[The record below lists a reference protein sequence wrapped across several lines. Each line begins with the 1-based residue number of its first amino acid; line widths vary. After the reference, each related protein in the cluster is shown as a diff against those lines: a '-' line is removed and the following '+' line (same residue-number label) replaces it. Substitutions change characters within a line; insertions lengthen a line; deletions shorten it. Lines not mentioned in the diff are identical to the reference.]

1 MAPRVDAYRAPARLM
16 HWLTVL
22 LVFSTIPAGVIMVQE
37 GLSRPLQNGLFIW
50 HKNIGVVILVL
61 VLARLVYRAA
71 HPPPPL
77 PDSVPPAQAT
87 IAGLTH
93 WGMYGLL
100 LVMAISGYVRVRAG
114 GFPIEYLDALGVP
127 PLVPRSDTL
136 EETAKTIHFW
146 ARFPLVALILMHVGA
161 AVFHGV
167 VKRDGVFS
175 RMWPGRA

>member
-1 MAPRVDAYRAPARLM
+1 MSRTDTVYRAPARLM

-37 GLSRPLQNGLFIW
+37 GLARPTQNALFMW
-50 HKNIGVVILVL
+50 HKNIGVVILLLVL
-61 VLARLVYRAA
+61 VRLIYRAA
-71 HPPPPL
+71 NPPPPL
-77 PDSVPPAQAT
+77 PSSISSTQAA

-100 LVMAISGYVRVRAG
+100 IVMAVSGYIRVKAG

-127 PLVPRSDTL
+127 SLVPRSDAL
-136 EETAKTIHFW
+136 EQIAQTVHFW

-161 AVFHGV
+161 ALMHGI

-175 RMWPGRA
+175 RMWPGRG

>member
-1 MAPRVDAYRAPARLM
+1 MPRPDTAYRAPARLM

-37 GLSRPLQNGLFIW
+37 GLTRSTQDALFIW
-50 HKNIGVVILVL
+50 HKNIGVVILLVVL
-61 VLARLVYRAA
+61 IRLIYRAA
-71 HPPPPL
+71 NPPPPL
-77 PDSVPPAQAT
+77 PASLSPAQAA

-100 LVMAISGYVRVRAG
+100 IVMAVSGYVRVRAG
-114 GFPIEYLDALGVP
+114 GFPIEALDALGIP
-127 PLVPRSDTL
+127 AFVPRSQTL
-136 EETAKTIHFW
+136 EETAKAIHFW

-161 AVFHGV
+161 AMFHGI

>member
-1 MAPRVDAYRAPARLM
+1 MAPRVEAYRAPARLM

-22 LVFSTIPAGVIMVQE
+22 FVVSTIPAGVIMVQE
-37 GLSRPLQNGLFIW
+37 GLSRPLQNSLFIW

-61 VLARLVYRAA
+61 VVARLLYRAA

-77 PDSVPPAQAT
+77 PDSLSPAQVR

-100 LVMAISGYVRVRAG
+100 LVMAVSGYVRVRAG
-114 GFPIEYLDALGVP
+114 GFPIEALDALGVP
-127 PLVPRSDTL
+127 PLVPRSDAL
-136 EETAKTIHFW
+136 ANTAKAIHFW
-146 ARFPLVALILMHVGA
+146 ARFPLVLLILMHVGA
-161 AVFHGV
+161 AAFHGI

>member
-1 MAPRVDAYRAPARLM
+1 MAPSVEAYRAPARLM

-22 LVFSTIPAGVIMVQE
+22 FVVSTIPAGLIMVQE

-77 PDSVPPAQAT
+77 PASLSPAQAA

-100 LVMAISGYVRVRAG
+100 LVMAVSGYVRVRAG
-114 GFPIEYLDALGVP
+114 GFPIEYLDMLGVP
-127 PLVPRSDTL
+127 TLVPKSEAL
-136 EETAKTIHFW
+136 ANTAKAIHFW
-146 ARFPLVALILMHVGA
+146 ARFPLVLLILMHIGA
-161 AVFHGV
+161 ALYHGV

>member
-1 MAPRVDAYRAPARLM
+1 MAPRAEAYRAPARLM

-37 GLSRPLQNGLFIW
+37 GLSRPLQNSLFIW

-77 PDSVPPAQAT
+77 PESLSPAQAT

-100 LVMAISGYVRVRAG
+100 LVMAVSGYVRVRAG

-127 PLVPRSDTL
+127 PLVPRSEPL
-136 EETAKTIHFW
+136 ANTAKAIHFW
-146 ARFPLVALILMHVGA
+146 ARFPLVLLILMHVGA
-161 AVFHGV
+161 ALFHGV